1 MEKRDI
7 LVRGI
12 HGGVLIILPDLP
24 WYQQRDM
31 LISVFRPRN
40 ALKGTD
46 RAQCW
51 QDGLDRRTV
60 AKTAQGYVG

>member
-31 LISVFRPRN
+31 LISRIQTQERF
-40 ALKGTD
+40 
-46 RAQCW
+46 
-51 QDGLDRRTV
+51 
-60 AKTAQGYVG
+60 

>member
-7 LVRGI
+7 LVRGS

-31 LISVFRPRN
+31 LISRIQTQERF
-40 ALKGTD
+40 
-46 RAQCW
+46 
-51 QDGLDRRTV
+51 
-60 AKTAQGYVG
+60 